1 VWINI
6 SAIQMFQ
13 GELETALSAGL
24 ARHGIEPAQL
34 GLELTESVLLDE
46 RAGDIV
52 PRLEALRV
60 KGHRIAIDDFGM
72 GYSSLSYLKNL
83 PLDKLK
89 LDRAFI
95 RSLPDDPADAAIVSA
110 VLAMARGLEAG
121 AWWPRGWKPRASST
135 SCSRPAVDWCR
146 ATSMP
151 ARVPPEAIEAQWQAS
166 TSSASVGAGPAS
178 RALRCMTD
186 QGQRD
191 RRHFRRPCSRLG
203 QQQLHASADRALGEA
218 AFAVAQVPL
227 PHAHEAFVVAQL
239 AHRVEAR

>member
-1 VWINI
+1 MVSPGDFIPLAERHGLMGPLGNWVIDEALAQMARWREMGLPQLPVWINI

-13 GELETALSAGL
+13 GELEAALASGL

-52 PRLEALRV
+52 PRLEALRA

-95 RSLPDDPADAAIVSA
+95 HSLPDDPADAAIVSA
-110 VLAMARGLEAG
+110 VLAMARGLALDVVAEGVETRGQLDFLQRAG
-121 AWWPRGWKPRASST
+121 CRLVQGYLY
-135 SCSRPAVDWCR
+135 SRPG
-146 ATSMP
+146 P
-151 ARVPPEAIEAQWQAS
+151 AEVIEAQWQALK
-166 TSSASVGAGPAS
+166 TDSAGLML
-178 RALRCMTD
+178 RAEPT
-186 QGQRD
+186 
-191 RRHFRRPCSRLG
+191 
-203 QQQLHASADRALGEA
+203 A
-218 AFAVAQVPL
+218 
-227 PHAHEAFVVAQL
+227 
-239 AHRVEAR
+239 